1 MHCVRFRREG
11 GGEVGSVDGE
21 VGELGGRR
29 VVGEEGD
36 GVGVGALGRGGV
48 QAKDTLLD
56 KAA

>member
-1 MHCVRFRREG
+1 M
-11 GGEVGSVDGE
+11 DGE